1 MINVSVSWIVWAW
14 LCTVCSDECMFVV
27 CQFPELLFE
36 EDTEQCADLCLR
48 LLHHCSSVL
57 VDVRAH
63 ASASLYMLMRQNFE
77 IGNVCHWCFIAL
89 DVIMPAF
96 NTDALL
102 VFGIFWT
109 FSRFSFFS
117 LIFVCWFF
125 LLFMSFWT
133 WMKTIQNDLD
143 FHKLTWT
150 EAVNLAQN
158 SPLWRLLATSGRR
171 YALIEVHAEVDN
183 DHDWFWLGSS
193 NVGCWFVG
201 GDDLTGALHV
211 L

>member
-1 MINVSVSWIVWAW
+1 
-14 LCTVCSDECMFVV
+14 MFVV

-48 LLHHCSSVL
+48 LLRHCSSVL

-125 LLFMSFWT
+125 FIIHVILNVDE
-133 WMKTIQNDLD
+133 NDSKWPGFPQTHMDWSSQLGSE
-143 FHKLTWT
+143 LTAL
-150 EAVNLAQN
+150 EAV
-158 SPLWRLLATSGRR
+158 
-171 YALIEVHAEVDN
+171 
-183 DHDWFWLGSS
+183 
-193 NVGCWFVG
+193 
-201 GDDLTGALHV
+201 GD
-211 L
+211 